1 LNRIKAQEIAAVSAA
16 DSYSDPAVILV
27 AWAENGKLILPWESP
42 EPNPEPFARAV
53 AELEKVHDDAMR
65 TLYTRKQ
72 PAQAAEMLRSEI
84 QKTND
89 PMRLNYLRILLAL
102 TFKEWEGHRQEAA
115 DVYAE
120 LLRLPS
126 DMVNDSAAPKPL
138 WHIYAANMLIE
149 DGVRERDV
157 LARVEQD
164 LGSFSTLARW
174 NTALSEMLRRLRRS
188 RDAAVARGA
197 EMALEI
203 LARRLD
209 RLEQLRQLPQARAL
223 QTAFQSLGVTP
234 ENWPSFGTSD
244 WWFIGTAP
252 QTGTRSLVVAVRAED
267 IRKSVESERQS
278 RGADTPFHLAVGGN
292 DGQSMGENLPGW
304 RAVLEPPT
312 GSRANPEG
320 APLELGMSLQQ
331 WFYVL
336 SLALIVGLTLFG
348 GHLLWRDTRRETRM
362 AELRSQFVSSVSHE
376 LKTPLTGIRMFAETL
391 QMRGMSDPEIHS
403 EYLETIVNETERLT
417 RLLNNVLDFS
427 KIERGQKNYHMQSA
441 TLSGVLD
448 AVTRTMRFPLS
459 EQGFDLR
466 MDIAGD
472 IPPMNIDR
480 DAIEQAILNLV
491 SNAMKYSGESRVI
504 DLRLFSEGG
513 NAKIRVT
520 DRGLGIPAEEQKRIF
535 EKFYR
540 VPTPENRA
548 ISGTGLGLALVAH
561 IAEAHGGSVEVES
574 AVGQGSTFTIVL
586 PIDSGDAVAADVNE
600 PAHVRDAS

>member
-1 LNRIKAQEIAAVSAA
+1 
-16 DSYSDPAVILV
+16 
-27 AWAENGKLILPWESP
+27 
-42 EPNPEPFARAV
+42 
-53 AELEKVHDDAMR
+53 
-65 TLYTRKQ
+65 
-72 PAQAAEMLRSEI
+72 
-84 QKTND
+84 
-89 PMRLNYLRILLAL
+89 
-102 TFKEWEGHRQEAA
+102 
-115 DVYAE
+115 
-120 LLRLPS
+120 
-126 DMVNDSAAPKPL
+126 
-138 WHIYAANMLIE
+138 
-149 DGVRERDV
+149 
-157 LARVEQD
+157 
-164 LGSFSTLARW
+164 
-174 NTALSEMLRRLRRS
+174 
-188 RDAAVARGA
+188 
-197 EMALEI
+197 
-203 LARRLD
+203 
-209 RLEQLRQLPQARAL
+209 
-223 QTAFQSLGVTP
+223 
-234 ENWPSFGTSD
+234 
-244 WWFIGTAP
+244 
-252 QTGTRSLVVAVRAED
+252 
-267 IRKSVESERQS
+267 
-278 RGADTPFHLAVGGN
+278 
-292 DGQSMGENLPGW
+292 
-304 RAVLEPPT
+304 
-312 GSRANPEG
+312 
-320 APLELGMSLQQ
+320 
-331 WFYVL
+331 L

-600 PAHVRDAS
+600 PAHVRDA